1 MLGFKDFK
9 AVNMNV
15 THSSMNITD
24 EFYSN
29 LNDDEINN
37 RISSL
42 GKDIK
47 SNQEDQNTITLFK
60 EFLAWRQRQEK

>member
-1 MLGFKDFK
+1 
-9 AVNMNV
+9 
-15 THSSMNITD
+15 MNITD

-29 LNDDEINN
+29 LNDGEINN
-37 RISSL
+37 KLSSL